1 MLKHAAATE
10 TRSAG
15 QVIRVIALLV
25 AVAVAAGGPTLDAA
39 DLKEAAARAFIA
51 HAERAQQQFVDRT
64 LRPVAGPPM
73 AEALR
78 RGRIAA
84 EPGSGDGILN
94 VSDGLVHH
102 WRARVLLPAV
112 RLDDTLRLSRAYD
125 DYPQMFKPI
134 RAARI
139 LEHEGDRFRVQFRMH
154 EAAGGLSATL
164 QVRSAISYTRLDDR
178 HAYVISR
185 SEEIREFKD
194 PGRASESLL
203 PVGQDSGYLWRA
215 ATFTRWVQDDA
226 GVWMEMETLGLSR
239 EFPPLLG
246 WVIEPIARR
255 IGRRS
260 AETSVDEFRQ
270 AVATRLK
277 RSGA

>member
-1 MLKHAAATE
+1 MKSRRGSRQVRTGLAALLTLAATAVLAAAE
-10 TRSAG
+10 LKDSA
-15 QVIRVIALLV
+15 I
-25 AVAVAAGGPTLDAA
+25 
-39 DLKEAAARAFIA
+39 RAFVD
-51 HAERAQQQFVDRT
+51 HADRAQQAFIDRARVP
-64 LRPVAGPPM
+64 LADGRGGA
-73 AEALR
+73 ALR
-78 RGRIAA
+78 AGRVAA

-94 VSDGLVHH
+94 VREGLVHH

-112 RLDDTLRLSRAYD
+112 RLDDTLQLSRAYA
-125 DYPQMFKPI
+125 DYPKMFKPI
-134 RAARI
+134 RDARV
-139 LEHEGDRFRVQFRMH
+139 LDHDGDRFRVQFRMQ

-164 QVRSAISYTRLDDR
+164 QVRSAITYTRVDDR

-203 PVGQDSGYLWRA
+203 PAGQDSGYLWRA

-260 AETSVDEFRQ
+260 AETSVDEFRH
-270 AVATRLK
+270 AVDARLH
-277 RSGA
+277 G